1 MKLRNNTKHRYKTI
15 QGLRSFKD
23 VLPQKIK
30 RIIINKGEIYS
41 KTLDNWR
48 HLVGID
54 FFRICYPNSFKK
66 SNKVVGN
73 TLTIMVK
80 RGHEV
85 EIEYSKKK
93 IIDKINIFFGYKVVE
108 KIRVKTFE
116 GETEIIK
123 DKKNTVAKNKFKKKI
138 YDIRNEKIK
147 DSLLELTKVYK
158 KK

>member
-1 MKLRNNTKHRYKTI
+1 M
-15 QGLRSFKD
+15 
-23 VLPQKIK
+23 
-30 RIIINKGEIYS
+30 
-41 KTLDNWR
+41 
-48 HLVGID
+48 
-54 FFRICYPNSFKK
+54 
-66 SNKVVGN
+66 GN